1 MSRKLSIITNL
12 IVVTLV
18 LLTTTQ
24 SLYAQ
29 DMDELLNQLSGK
41 AEAPARN
48 AEQLSQAYEKA
59 VDYLLPLM
67 SADDVGSRYQY
78 QITLQNICSYASR
91 PGAENERRAVAIVL
105 CGKVE
110 TAEMPATVRN
120 WFVLQLQRIGKDESV
135 KTLTDLLSS
144 EDKELRDYARRALEK
159 NPSDDAMQSLEQA
172 MKQAKDLTWKT
183 ALISSLQ
190 QRSKFETVVKQNQIL
205 EQSAEVTT
213 NILKQSAGPNQLAV
227 ARELVDIAGKLI
239 KQQKFE
245 KAMSIYDDLN
255 NWAVKQSQ
263 DVFFIRAA
271 ALNGIA
277 MCDGQ
282 RAVEVVTTAMQSD
295 NPKIRSVA
303 VQAARNAPTKDA
315 LRALSE
321 MLAGLDPYYQQQ
333 VLGLIADRGDL
344 SSVKFVKGVLDSKSE
359 PVRLAAIETLTRI
372 GGDEA
377 AEALLKI
384 AVDEEGAVQKAA
396 NTGLSVMVGPRVED
410 IIKARAASGD
420 VNARVVAIGLLGQRR
435 AAGSLESLLAYAG
448 DNNSQISAAAFKA
461 LPAVADSKDIPTLA
475 DLLAKTENGGA
486 RQNAVAALR
495 AVLAKTTDK
504 DAAAQVMINK
514 MNASGKEVKLLM
526 LSTLN
531 ALGGPVALKTVTD
544 AAKSS
549 DEALRDAGI
558 RTLSEWPDFEAA
570 EILLDIATNPETTLT
585 HHVLAVRG
593 ALRLIKSSN
602 SAPLD
607 DRVKLCF
614 YAFDN
619 ARRDEEKKL
628 AISVMGSLPSEKV
641 ATRLLELAKDES
653 LKTEAGLAGVEL
665 AGNMLR
671 TNRQA
676 ARDLAQKIRDLNIS
690 DEINSRADRII
701 KGRRRR

>member
-12 IVVTLV
+12 IVVTLI
-18 LLTTTQ
+18 LLATAQ
-24 SLYAQ
+24 GAYAQ
-29 DMDELLNQLSGK
+29 DIDELLNQLSGK

-48 AEQLSQAYEKA
+48 AEQLAQAYEKA

-91 PGAENERRAVAIVL
+91 PGAENERRTLAIVL
-105 CGKVE
+105 CRKIE
-110 TAEMPATVRN
+110 TTRMLPTVSN

-135 KTLTDLLSS
+135 KTLTNLLSS
-144 EDKELRDYARRALEK
+144 QDTELRDYARRALEK
-159 NPSDDAMQSLEQA
+159 NPSDAAMQSLEQA
-172 MKQAKDLTWKT
+172 MEQANDPAWKA
-183 ALISSLQ
+183 ALANSIR
-190 QRSKFETVVKQNQIL
+190 QRDQFETVVKQNQAL
-205 EQSAEVTT
+205 EQRAAVLTSAL
-213 NILKQSAGPNQLAV
+213 IKGAGPDQLAA

-239 KQQKFE
+239 KRQKFE

-255 NWAVKQSQ
+255 NWAVKQGR

-277 MCDGQ
+277 TCDGQ
-282 RAVEVVTTAMQSD
+282 HAVEVVTTAMRSD
-295 NPKIRSVA
+295 NPKIRSLA

-315 LRALSE
+315 MRALSE

-344 SSVKFVKGVLDSKSE
+344 SSVKFVKGVLDSESE
-359 PVRLAAIETLTRI
+359 PVRLAAIETLTKL

-384 AVDEEGAVQKAA
+384 AVGNEGAVQKAA
-396 NTGLSVMVGPRVED
+396 YAGLSVMVGPRVED
-410 IIKARAASGD
+410 IIKARAASGEVD
-420 VNARVVAIGLLGQRR
+420 ARVVAIGLLGQRR
-435 AAGSLESLLAYAG
+435 AVGSLESLLAYAG
-448 DNNSQISAAAFKA
+448 DNNAEISAAAFKA

-475 DLLAKTENGGA
+475 DLLTKTENGGA

-504 DAAAQVMINK
+504 DAAAQVMIDK

-570 EILLDIATNPETTLT
+570 EILLGIATNPETTLT
-585 HHVLAVRG
+585 HHVLAVRS
-593 ALRLIKSSN
+593 ALRLIKSSD
-602 SAPLD
+602 SAPLG

-619 ARRDEEKKL
+619 ARREEEKKQV
-628 AISVMGSLPSEKV
+628 ISAMGSLPSEKV
-641 ATRLLELAKDES
+641 AARLLELTKDES

>member
-1 MSRKLSIITNL
+1 
-12 IVVTLV
+12 VVTLV
-18 LLTTTQ
+18 FFATAGNT
-24 SLYAQ
+24 YAQ

-48 AEQLSQAYEKA
+48 AEQLAQVYEKA

-78 QITLQNICSYASR
+78 QITLQNIGSFASR
-91 PGAENERRAVAIVL
+91 PGAETERRSLAIVL
-105 CGKVE
+105 CRKIE
-110 TAEMPATVRN
+110 TTKMLPTVSN

-135 KTLTDLLSS
+135 KTLTKLLSS

-159 NPSDDAMQSLEQA
+159 NPSDTAMQSLEQA
-172 MKQAKDLTWKT
+172 MEQTNDPTWKA
-183 ALISSLQ
+183 ALANSIRQ
-190 QRSKFETVVKQNQIL
+190 HAQFETIVKQNQAL
-205 EQSAEVTT
+205 EQSAEVTI
-213 NILKQSAGPNQLAV
+213 NILKQSTGPNQIV
-227 ARELVDIAGKLI
+227 AARGLLDIAERFI

-245 KAMSIYDDLN
+245 KAIGIYDDLN
-255 NWAVKQSQ
+255 NWAVKQGK

-277 MCDGQ
+277 TCDGQ
-282 RAVEVVTTAMQSD
+282 RAVQVVTTAMRSD

-303 VQAARNAPTKDA
+303 VKAARNAPTKDA
-315 LRALSE
+315 MRALSE
-321 MLAGLDPYYQQQ
+321 MLAGLEPYCQQQ

-344 SSVKFVKGVLDSKSE
+344 SSIKFVKGVLNSESE
-359 PVRLAAIETLTRI
+359 PVRLAAIETLSKI

-384 AVDEEGAVQKAA
+384 AVEGDGAVQKAA
-396 NTGLSVMVGPRVED
+396 YTGLSVMVGPQVEE

-420 VNARVVAIGLLGQRR
+420 ENTRVVTIGLLGQRR
-435 AAGSLESLLAYAG
+435 TAGALESLLAYAA
-448 DNNSQISAAAFKA
+448 DNNGRISAAAFKA
-461 LPAVADSKDIPTLA
+461 LPNVADSKDIPTLA
-475 DLLAKTENGGA
+475 DLLIKTENGA
-486 RQNAVAALR
+486 AQQNAVAALK

-514 MNASGKEVKLLM
+514 MNASSKEMKLLM

-549 DEALRDAGI
+549 DEALRDTGI
-558 RTLSEWPDFEAA
+558 RTLSEWPDYEAA
-570 EILLDIATNPETTLT
+570 EILLGIATNPETSLT
-585 HHVLAVRG
+585 HHVLAIRG

-602 SAPLD
+602 SAPLE

-619 ARRDEEKKL
+619 ARRDEEKKQ
-628 AISVMGSLPSEKV
+628 AISAMGSLPSEKV
-641 ATRLLELAKDES
+641 AARLLELAKNDS

-690 DEINSRADRII
+690 DEINNRADRII
-701 KGRRRR
+701 RGRRRR

>member
-1 MSRKLSIITNL
+1 MSRKLPITNL

-18 LLTTTQ
+18 LLAIAQNT
-24 SLYAQ
+24 YAQ
-29 DMDELLNQLSGK
+29 DMDVLLNQLSGK

-48 AEQLSQAYEKA
+48 AEQLAQAYEKA

-91 PGAENERRAVAIVL
+91 PGAENERRSVAIVL
-105 CGKVE
+105 CRKVE

-135 KTLTDLLSS
+135 KTLTNLLSS
-144 EDKELRDYARRALEK
+144 QDKVLQDYARRALEK
-159 NPSDDAMQSLEQA
+159 NPSDAAMQSLEQA
-172 MKQAKDLTWKT
+172 MERANDPAWKA
-183 ALISSLQ
+183 ALANSIR
-190 QRSKFETVVKQNQIL
+190 QRDHFETVVKQNQAL
-205 EQSAEVTT
+205 EQRAAVLTSAL
-213 NILKQSAGPNQLAV
+213 IKGAGPDQLAAV
-227 ARELVDIAGKLI
+227 RELVDIAGKLI

-255 NWAVKQSQ
+255 NWAVKQGQ
-263 DVFFIRAA
+263 DVFFVRAA

-277 MCDGQ
+277 TCDGQ
-282 RAVEVVTTAMQSD
+282 RAVEVVTMAMRSD
-295 NPKIRSVA
+295 NPKIRSLA

-315 LRALSE
+315 MRALSE

-333 VLGLIADRGDL
+333 VLGLITDRGDL
-344 SSVKFVKGVLDSKSE
+344 SSVKFVKGVLDSESE
-359 PVRLAAIETLTRI
+359 PVRLAAIETFTRI

-384 AVDEEGAVQKAA
+384 AVDDDGAVQKAA
-396 NTGLSVMVGPRVED
+396 NAGLSVMVGPQVEE
-410 IIKARAASGD
+410 IIKAWAASGD

-435 AAGSLESLLAYAG
+435 TAGALESLLAYAA
-448 DNNSQISAAAFKA
+448 DNNGRISAAAFKA
-461 LPAVADSKDIPTLA
+461 LPAVADSKDISTLA
-475 DLLAKTENGGA
+475 DLLTKTENGA
-486 RQNAVAALR
+486 ALQNAVAALK

-504 DAAAQVMINK
+504 DAAAQVMISK
-514 MNASGKEVKLLM
+514 MDASGKEVKLLM

-531 ALGGPVALKTVTD
+531 ALGGPIALKTVVD

-558 RTLSEWPDFEAA
+558 RTLSEWPDYEAA
-570 EILLDIATNPETTLT
+570 EILLRIATNPETSLT
-585 HHVLAVRG
+585 HHVLAIRG
-593 ALRLIKSSN
+593 AIRLIKNSN
-602 SAPLD
+602 SAPVN
-607 DRVKLCF
+607 DRTALCF
-614 YAFDN
+614 KAFKQ

-628 AISVMGSLPSEKV
+628 AISAMGSIPNEEV
-641 ATRLLELAKDES
+641 AQRLLEITKDLK
-653 LKTEAGLAGVEL
+653 LKTEAGLSAVEL

-690 DEINSRADRII
+690 DEINNRADRII
-701 KGRRRR
+701 RGRRRR

>member
-1 MSRKLSIITNL
+1 
-12 IVVTLV
+12 VTLI
-18 LLTTTQ
+18 LLATAGNT
-24 SLYAQ
+24 YAQ

-48 AEQLSQAYEKA
+48 ADQLAQVYEKA

-78 QITLQNICSYASR
+78 QITLQNIGSFASR
-91 PGAENERRAVAIVL
+91 PGAETERRSLAIVL
-105 CGKVE
+105 CRKIE
-110 TAEMPATVRN
+110 TTKMLPTVSN

-135 KTLTDLLSS
+135 KTLTKLLSS

-159 NPSDDAMQSLEQA
+159 NPSDTAMQSLEQA
-172 MKQAKDLTWKT
+172 MEQTNDPAWKA
-183 ALISSLQ
+183 ALANSIQ
-190 QRSKFETVVKQNQIL
+190 QHAQFETIVKQNQAL
-205 EQSAEVTT
+205 EQSAEVTI
-213 NILKQSAGPNQLAV
+213 NILKQSTGPNQIV
-227 ARELVDIAGKLI
+227 AARGLLDIAERFI

-245 KAMSIYDDLN
+245 KAIGIYDDLN
-255 NWAVKQSQ
+255 NWAVKQGK

-277 MCDGQ
+277 TCDGQ
-282 RAVEVVTTAMQSD
+282 RAVQVVTTAMRSD

-303 VQAARNAPTKDA
+303 VKAARNAPTKDA
-315 LRALSE
+315 MRALSE
-321 MLAGLDPYYQQQ
+321 MLAGLEPYCQQQ

-344 SSVKFVKGVLDSKSE
+344 SSIKFVKGVLNSESE
-359 PVRLAAIETLTRI
+359 PVRLAAIETLSKI

-384 AVDEEGAVQKAA
+384 AVEGDGAVQKAA
-396 NTGLSVMVGPRVED
+396 YTGLSVMVGPQVEE

-420 VNARVVAIGLLGQRR
+420 ENTRVVTIGLLGQRR
-435 AAGSLESLLAYAG
+435 TAGALESLLTYAA
-448 DNNSQISAAAFKA
+448 DNNGRISAAAFKA
-461 LPAVADSKDIPTLA
+461 LPNVADSKDIPTLA
-475 DLLAKTENGGA
+475 DLLIKTENGA
-486 RQNAVAALR
+486 AQQNAVAALK

-514 MNASGKEVKLLM
+514 MNASSKEMKLLM

-549 DEALRDAGI
+549 DEALRDTGI
-558 RTLSEWPDFEAA
+558 RTLSEWPDYEAA
-570 EILLDIATNPETTLT
+570 EILLGIATNPETSLT
-585 HHVLAVRG
+585 HHVLAIRG

-602 SAPLD
+602 SAPLE

-619 ARRDEEKKL
+619 ARRDEEKKQ
-628 AISVMGSLPSEKV
+628 AISAMGSLPSEKV
-641 ATRLLELAKDES
+641 AARLLELAKNDS

-701 KGRRRR
+701 RGRRRR